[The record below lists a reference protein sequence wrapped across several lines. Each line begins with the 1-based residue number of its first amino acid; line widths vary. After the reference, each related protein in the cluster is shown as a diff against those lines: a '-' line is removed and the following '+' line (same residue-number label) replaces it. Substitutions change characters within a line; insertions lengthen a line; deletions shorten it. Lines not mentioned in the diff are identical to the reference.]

1 MVLALFKA
9 PIFAGSFYLCHQQ
22 MVEEKWSWTRTNV
35 VIGMGMPED
44 QEYLY
49 RALELASRALGRT
62 SPNPVVGAVIVK
74 DDRIIGEGYHLA
86 AGTPH
91 AEVHALREAGEEAAG
106 STLYVTLEPCSH
118 FGRTPPCADAVITAG
133 IKRVV
138 VAVADP
144 NPQVSGRGIT
154 KLARAGIEVEVGV
167 LQKEACRLNQIFFK
181 YIRTQVPF
189 VAVKTAMTLD
199 GKIAS
204 VSGDSR
210 WITGEKARLK
220 VHQLRDVYDSI
231 MVGIGTVLKDDPQLN
246 TRLPGNEGHDP
257 VRVII
262 DSQLDIP
269 VTSKIATTSKHQR
282 SLVFCKDN
290 PDHDRQQQL
299 RSLGMEIC
307 PIASQGELI
316 PLDQV
321 LVELGKMGLCSVL
334 VEGGG
339 EINASLLEY
348 DLIDKVYWFIAPKMV
363 GGKQAP
369 SPIGGRGIP
378 WMKDA
383 RTLESVDIDQI
394 GEDFLITGYFKEWC

>member
-1 MVLALFKA
+1 MTTE
-9 PIFAGSFYLCHQQ
+9 I
-22 MVEEKWSWTRTNV
+22 WSWTRANV
-35 VIGMGMPED
+35 VLGMEMPED
-44 QEYLY
+44 QEYMC
-49 RALELASRALGRT
+49 RALALASRALGRT

-74 DDRIIGEGYHLA
+74 DGRIIGEGYHVA

-91 AEVHALREAGEEAAG
+91 AEVHALRAAGEEAAG

-118 FGRTPPCADAVITAG
+118 FGRTPPCADAVIAAG

-144 NPQVSGRGIT
+144 NPQVSGRGII
-154 KLARAGIEVEVGV
+154 KLAQAGIEVEVGI
-167 LQKEACRLNQIFFK
+167 LQREASRLNEIFFK
-181 YIRTQVPF
+181 YIRTQLPF
-189 VAVKTAMTLD
+189 VALKTAMTLD

-220 VHQLRDVYDSI
+220 VHQMRDIYDSI

-246 TRLPGNEGHDP
+246 TRLPGLVGHDP

-262 DSQLDIP
+262 DPHLDIP
-269 VTSKIATTSKHQR
+269 VTSKIATTSRHQR
-282 SLVFCKDN
+282 SLVFCKDDS
-290 PDHDRQQQL
+290 DHHRQQQL
-299 RSLGMEIC
+299 LSMGMEIC
-307 PIASQGELI
+307 PIAGQGDLI

-321 LVELGKMGLCSVL
+321 LVVLGEMGLCSVL

-339 EINASLLEY
+339 EINASLLDS

-369 SPIGGRGIP
+369 SPIGGLGIP
-378 WMKDA
+378 LMKDA
-383 RTLESVDIDQI
+383 RALVSMEIDQI

>member
-1 MVLALFKA
+1 MTA
-9 PIFAGSFYLCHQQ
+9 
-22 MVEEKWSWTRTNV
+22 EKWSWTRANV
-35 VIGMGMPED
+35 VLGMGIPED
-44 QEYLY
+44 QEYMC
-49 RALELASRALGRT
+49 RALALASRALGRT

-74 DDRIIGEGYHLA
+74 DGRIIGEGYHIA

-91 AEVHALREAGEEAAG
+91 AEVHALRAAGEEAAG

-118 FGRTPPCADAVITAG
+118 FGRTPPCADAVIAAG

-154 KLARAGIEVEVGV
+154 KLAQAGIEVEVGI
-167 LQKEACRLNQIFFK
+167 LQKEASRLNEIFFK
-181 YIRTQVPF
+181 YIRTQLPF
-189 VAVKTAMTLD
+189 VALKTAMTLD

-220 VHQLRDVYDSI
+220 VHQLRDIYDSI

-246 TRLPGNEGHDP
+246 TRLPGMVGHDP

-262 DSQLDIP
+262 DPHLDIP
-269 VTSKIATTSKHQR
+269 VTSKIATTSNSQR
-282 SLVFCKDN
+282 SLVFCTDGA
-290 PDHDRQQQL
+290 DHDRRQQL

-307 PIASQGELI
+307 PLAGQSDFI

-321 LVELGKMGLCSVL
+321 LLELGEMGLCSVL

-339 EINASLLEY
+339 EINASLLDG
-348 DLIDKVYWFIAPKMV
+348 DLIDKVYWFIAPKII

-369 SPIGGRGIP
+369 GPIGGIGIP

-383 RTLESVDIDQI
+383 RALESVEIEKI
-394 GEDFLITGYFKEWC
+394 GDDFLITGYFKEWC